1 MAVAASSSKRVPSG
15 AMSEVARSSAE
26 QSSPS
31 VPEQN
36 SQGHV
41 EDSVGASE
49 APKETVKKK
58 LIWQTKTCASITH
71 ASSEGNTP

>member
-1 MAVAASSSKRVPSG
+1 MPVAASSSKRVPSG

-41 EDSVGASE
+41 EDGVGASE
-49 APKETVKKK
+49 SPKVTVKKK
-58 LIWQTKTCASITH
+58 LIGK
-71 ASSEGNTP
+71 